1 MSRFV
6 NWVPSDLESSD
17 DWTFRLGDLAV
28 QEIVEQARKL
38 AHLSED
44 LLAIDRTQ
52 FVLSAPVI
60 ECFDRAIDMSQQQF
74 GLSLIKGFPTRDLSE
89 AEFRVAAWGVGL
101 YMGVARPQNLA
112 GDIVTDVRDSGA
124 QTYRVL
130 NGRGY
135 NTSSELD
142 FHIDSGDVVLLF
154 CRREAK
160 SGGKSLVANPFS
172 VAQFLIEKNPQYLAF
187 LTYRY
192 PFSLGGY
199 KVDGKGFYL
208 SPLLE
213 DEGDASA
220 FRINIKNIKNGAIE
234 AGLELPS
241 EHLDFLYEFQ
251 ELAGSGQFCYSMYLE
266 EGDIQILNNF
276 HTIHSRTAFEDYD
289 DPDRKRHLIR
299 LWLCLRKSQ
308 PLPQSWLPS
317 FGQIKPGS
325 LRGGFRKVVMGTKYD
340 SYVRS
345 QCRDLGLSFMS
356 DRYD

>member
-6 NWVPSDLESSD
+6 NWVPSDLRSSD
-17 DWTFRLGDLAV
+17 DWTFRLSDLAV

-44 LLAIDRTQ
+44 LLAIDRAQ

-74 GLSLIKGFPTRDLSE
+74 GLSLIKGFPTRELSE
-89 AEFRVAAWGVGL
+89 PEFRVAVWGVGL

-112 GDIVTDVRDSGA
+112 GDIVTDVRDSGVE
-124 QTYRVL
+124 TYRVL

-135 NTSSELD
+135 NTRSELD

-154 CRREAK
+154 CRREAR

-172 VAQFLIEKNPQYLAF
+172 VAKYLIEKNPEYRAF
-187 LTYRY
+187 LKYKY

-199 KVDGKGFYL
+199 KVDGKEFYL

-213 DEGDASA
+213 EDGDASA
-220 FRINIKNIKNGAIE
+220 FRINIKNIKNGAIQ
-234 AGLELPS
+234 AGLELPPAY
-241 EHLDFLYEFQ
+241 LDFLYKFQ
-251 ELAGSGQFCYSMYLE
+251 DLAGSEQFCYSMYLE

-276 HTIHSRTAFEDYD
+276 HTIHSRTAFEDFD
-289 DPDRKRHLIR
+289 DPDSKRHLIR
-299 LWLCLRKSQ
+299 LWLCLRNSQ
-308 PLPQSWLPS
+308 PLPESWLPS
-317 FGQIKPGS
+317 FGRIEPGTV
-325 LRGGFRKVVMGTKYD
+325 RGGFRNVVMDTKYH
-340 SYVRS
+340 SYVRA
-345 QCRDLGLSFMS
+345 QCRDLGMPV
-356 DRYD
+356 